1 MHIASVSLTEAMCD
15 IMNISRITLE
25 MKEKGKQ
32 A

>member
-1 MHIASVSLTEAMCD
+1 MHIASVSLTEAMRD
-15 IMNISRITLE
+15 IMDISRITLE